1 MKALS
6 ILILTAAFVLPA
18 YSQTKLDSGVILP
31 KKHSDAKSGAKPTE
45 APKSVKTE
53 KAPKSDKKAA
63 KK

>member
-1 MKALS
+1 MKS
-6 ILILTAAFVLPA
+6 IVTLILAAAFVVPA

-31 KKHSDAKSGAKPTE
+31 KKHSDAKSGSKPTE
-45 APKSVKTE
+45 TPKATKAE

>member
-1 MKALS
+1 MQAL
-6 ILILTAAFVLPA
+6 LIAVAIAVVAALAVPA

-31 KKHSDAKSGAKPTE
+31 KKHEDKKADAKSKETAK
-45 APKSVKTE
+45 AE

>member
-1 MKALS
+1 MKSFL
-6 ILILTAAFVLPA
+6 ILILAAAFVVPG

-31 KKHSDAKSGAKPTE
+31 KKRSDAKSGSKATE
-45 APKSVKTE
+45 APKAA

>member
-1 MKALS
+1 MKSLAA
-6 ILILTAAFVLPA
+6 LILAATFVVPA

-45 APKSVKTE
+45 ASKEAKAE

>member
-1 MKALS
+1 MKSLL
-6 ILILTAAFVLPA
+6 ILILAATFVVPA

-31 KKHSDAKSGAKPTE
+31 KKHSDAKSGSKPTE
-45 APKSVKTE
+45 APKAA

>member
-1 MKALS
+1 
-6 ILILTAAFVLPA
+6 
-18 YSQTKLDSGVILP
+18 LDSGVILP

-45 APKSVKTE
+45 ASKEAKAE

>member
-1 MKALS
+1 MKILS
-6 ILILTAAFVLPA
+6 ALILAAAVVVPA

-31 KKHSDAKSGAKPTE
+31 KKHTDAKTGAKPDDSKK
-45 APKSVKTE
+45 AD

>member
-1 MKALS
+1 MKSLS
-6 ILILTAAFVLPA
+6 ILILAAAFVVPA

-31 KKHSDAKSGAKPTE
+31 KKHSDAKSGAKPTD
-45 APKSVKTE
+45 APKVAKAE

>member
-1 MKALS
+1 MKS
-6 ILILTAAFVLPA
+6 IATLILAAAFVVPA

-31 KKHSDAKSGAKPTE
+31 KKHEDKKTDTKSKETAKA
-45 APKSVKTE
+45 E